1 MVVTSAKVNVA
12 PELQAS
18 VAVGV
23 AKLGVAGHDI
33 VEAVGK
39 VEITGATVS
48 ITFIVCDLVEKF
60 PHKSVAVHVLVTE

>member
-1 MVVTSAKVNVA
+1 MVTSAKVKVA

-23 AKLGVAGHDI
+23 AKLGEAGQEI
-33 VEAVGK
+33 VETASK
-39 VEITGATVS
+39 FEITGATVS
-48 ITFIVCDLVEKF
+48 ITFIVCDFVEKF

>member
-1 MVVTSAKVNVA
+1 MVTSAKVKVA
-12 PELQAS
+12 PELQES

-23 AKLGVAGHDI
+23 AKLGVAGQEI
-33 VEAVGK
+33 VEVLGS

-48 ITFIVCDLVEKF
+48 ITFIVCDFVEKF

>member
-1 MVVTSAKVNVA
+1 MVTSAKINVA

-23 AKLGVAGHDI
+23 AKLAVAGHDI
-33 VEAVGK
+33 VEVVGK

-48 ITFIVCDLVEKF
+48 ITFIVWDLVEKF
-60 PHKSVAVHVLVTE
+60 PHKSVAVHVLVTA

>member
-1 MVVTSAKVNVA
+1 MVASAKVKVA
-12 PELQAS
+12 PELQLS

-23 AKLGVAGHDI
+23 AKLGVAGHEI
-33 VEAVGK
+33 VEADGS

-48 ITFIVCDLVEKF
+48 ITFIVCDLVEKL